1 MYNSPRPAPAVESH
15 SPGRFVSTP
24 RADRDGD
31 AAASPTRPHSAA
43 RATPRRGRPPQ
54 TREQAAQVR
63 ARIVEATAQVFTRAG
78 SRGLSVAQI
87 IDQAGLSRPTFYR
100 YFANATEP
108 LNVLLDTSNAELV
121 GGIAAALEA
130 TGEGVELGIRLIDAY
145 LDWARGHGAVLR
157 PLFAELHDPASPVS
171 AYRNVAIDG
180 IREIVRSKFADLGR
194 PVPEPLDLDAA
205 LHVCEY
211 VVYRISAAADPGA
224 EPDPATVAAARLTMI
239 RVVLA
244 TLGDTADI
252 RYAMGLPG
260 LFPAAP
266 DDTAGRSV
274 SPAGRS
280 DRR

>member
-1 MYNSPRPAPAVESH
+1 MQRPD
-15 SPGRFVSTP
+15 
-24 RADRDGD
+24 AD
-31 AAASPTRPHSAA
+31 PP
-43 RATPRRGRPPQ
+43 PRRGRPPQ
-54 TREQAAQVR
+54 TRAQAEQVR
-63 ARIVEATAQVFTRAG
+63 ARIVDATAEVFARAG

-87 IDQAGLSRPTFYR
+87 IDHAGLSRPTFYR

-108 LNVLLDTSNAELV
+108 LHVLLEVSNAELV

-145 LDWARGHGAVLR
+145 LDWARGHGVMLR

-171 AYRNVAIDG
+171 AYRNAALDG
-180 IREIVRSKFADLGR
+180 IRENVSAKFTELGR
-194 PVPEPLDLDAA
+194 TVPGPLDLDAA

-211 VVYRISAAADPGA
+211 VVYRISAASGPGG
-224 EPDPATVAAARLTMI
+224 EPDPATVAEARLTMI

-244 TLGDTADI
+244 TLGNTADF

-266 DDTAGRSV
+266 QDAAGAVTAGQEN
-274 SPAGRS
+274 
-280 DRR
+280 